1 MYNTID
7 DFWYGMTLRCGRVA
21 PTPGVSTMARRNKTE
36 QRDVNTKMVPQELLL
51 RAVEAAHHGIYI
63 TDAQGRIQY
72 ANPAFLTLTGYGGD
86 EILGRPISILSSG
99 EMPAEYY
106 QHMWESIRSG
116 RRWQEE
122 IVNRRRDGS
131 LYCAFQV
138 IAPVT
143 ESDGSISAYVG
154 IQHDISAEKEIRR
167 TLDRT
172 IIEFDAIFSNTQ
184 DALVLVDVEKGPHPF
199 RMRKLSATFER
210 LTGLTTDRV
219 RGKTPEE
226 IYGEDEAAAISGR
239 YRECV
244 ERGFP
249 ISYEETLALP
259 MGRRIWHTQLSPVR
273 KGNDIVQLVGSSRDI
288 TDRKKIEE
296 DLRYL
301 SEVDP
306 LTGVPNRRKIAEEL
320 DRELARAHRH
330 SHPLSVLMS
339 DVDHFKT
346 INDEFGH
353 DAGDSAL
360 RGIATTIR
368 ESLRPADRVGRWGGE
383 EFVIVLPETDRAG
396 ALATA
401 ERVRLAVEGTPILTG
416 RSVTVSIGIASLGAV
431 REARPRALSH
441 TVDSLVRI
449 ADEELYRAKDQGRNR
464 VSG

>member
-1 MYNTID
+1 
-7 DFWYGMTLRCGRVA
+7 
-21 PTPGVSTMARRNKTE
+21 
-36 QRDVNTKMVPQELLL
+36 MVKQELLL

-72 ANPAFLTLTGYGGD
+72 ANPAFLALTGYTNE
-86 EILGRPISILSSG
+86 EILDRPISILSSG

-131 LYCAFQV
+131 LYCAFQI

-143 ESDGSISAYVG
+143 EPDGSISSYIG

-184 DALVLVDVEKGPHPF
+184 DAMMLIDVSSGERPF
-199 RMRKLSATFER
+199 RMRKLSATHER

-226 IYGEDEAAAISGR
+226 IYGEDAGAAISGR

-244 ERGFP
+244 ENGFP
-249 ISYEETLALP
+249 ISYEETLDLP

-273 KGNDIVQLVGSSRDI
+273 KGDKIVQLVGSSRDI

-301 SEVDP
+301 SEIDT
-306 LTGVPNRRKIAEEL
+306 LTGVPNRRKITEEL

-330 SHPLSVLMS
+330 SHPLSVLMA

-346 INDEFGH
+346 INDEYGH
-353 DAGDSAL
+353 DAGDAAL
-360 RGIATTIR
+360 RGIAAQIQ
-368 ESLRPADRVGRWGGE
+368 ENLRPSDRIGRWGGE

-396 ALATA
+396 AVATA
-401 ERVRLAVEGTPILTG
+401 ERVRLAVERTDVLSG
-416 RSVTVSIGIASLGAV
+416 RAVTVSIGIASLGAV

-449 ADEELYRAKDQGRNR
+449 ADEELYRAKEQGRNR